1 MFQEKQVIKIGSY
14 HSALHVTSREAG
26 RISMVVQWL
35 KICLAMQ
42 GMCVQFLVRELRSHL
57 PQGISPHA
65 TTKTQCSQINLKK
78 KKKKEEGSFV
88 SFKQK
93 AKGLKWISQNSFHAF
108 AFH

>member
-1 MFQEKQVIKIGSY
+1 MFQEKQVIKIGTY

-65 TTKTQCSQINLKK
+65 TTKTQCSQINKLKK
-78 KKKKEEGSFV
+78 KKKKR
-88 SFKQK
+88 K
-93 AKGLKWISQNSFHAF
+93 AHLLVLSKKPRA
-108 AFH
+108 